1 LQEEIVDDT
10 IQFLVHGFII
20 YGTECFINRNFV
32 YITETIKEETLKI
45 GFPVAML
52 QMVDAHLPIV
62 PG

>member
-1 LQEEIVDDT
+1 MIPFNFWFMVSSFTVQNASS
-10 IQFLVHGFII
+10 
-20 YGTECFINRNFV
+20 TETL

-45 GFPVAML
+45 GLPVAML